1 MDELCTL
8 GATELARRIRAGEAS
23 SQEVVEA
30 HLARIDEVNGYV
42 NAVTV
47 TLADTARAAAAAADA
62 APAEARSGALHGV
75 PFTIKENIDCVGSPT
90 TNGVPALANALPEAD
105 APVVARMKAAGAIP
119 LGRTNLPE
127 MGARLDTDNPL
138 RGRTRNPW
146 HGGLTPG
153 GSSGGE
159 AAALAVGMTPFGL
172 GNDIGGSLR
181 NPAYCCG
188 IAALKPTVGRVPY
201 VTGLGPEL
209 GFAAHLVTEGPMART
224 VADLRAGLA
233 ILAGRHI
240 DDPLS
245 VDAPLEGPRPPAPR
259 AALVKEIPGHTLP
272 AATVAAIERA
282 GRILAG
288 QGWQVVEAQAPELDR
303 VNDIWGKALTVGD
316 FSDMKAVVRP
326 ALYDFLESMRRHFDG
341 GAVANDLIHS
351 ERRRLRR
358 LWSHF
363 LTEHTVA
370 IGPTWA
376 CLPWP
381 IDSDLAPGAAGL
393 RTFIDT
399 VPFITPGNVLGL
411 PAVALPMGVDGGLA
425 CGIQIY
431 ADLYREDLCLHAA
444 ELIEAQVDA
453 PTPIDP
459 VRDAA
464 GSG

>member
-1 MDELCTL
+1 MNELCTKS
-8 GATELARRIRAGEAS
+8 ATDLAHMIRAGETS
-23 SQEVVEA
+23 SREVVDA
-30 HLARIDEVNGYV
+30 HLERIDEVNGYV

-47 TLADTARAAAAAADA
+47 SLADTARAAADAADET
-62 APAEARSGALHGV
+62 PPEARTGAFHGV

-105 APVVARMKAAGAIP
+105 APIVARMKAAGAIP

-127 MGARLDTDNPL
+127 LGARLDTDNPL

-146 HGGLTPG
+146 NGTLTPG

-201 VTGLGPEL
+201 VSGFGPDL
-209 GFAAHLVTEGPMART
+209 GFSVHLLTDGPMARS
-224 VADLRAGLA
+224 VADLRTGLA
-233 ILAGRHI
+233 IMAGRHI

-245 VDAPLEGPRPPAPR
+245 VDAPLEGARPERPR
-259 AALVKEIPGHTLP
+259 AALVKEIPGYTLP
-272 AATVAAIERA
+272 SATVAEIDRA
-282 GRILAG
+282 GGILRDK
-288 QGWQVVEAQAPELDR
+288 GWEVVEAQAPELDQ
-303 VNDIWGKALTVGD
+303 VNDIWGKVLTVGG
-316 FSDMKAVVRP
+316 FEDMKPLIRP
-326 ALYDFLESMRRHFDG
+326 AVYQVLDAMRAHFK
-341 GAVANDLIHS
+341 GASTPNDWIHS

-370 IGPTWA
+370 IGPTWT

-381 IDSDLAPGAAGL
+381 IDADLSGPQVL
-393 RTFIDT
+393 IDT
-399 VPFITPGNVLGL
+399 ARFITPGNVLGL
-411 PAVALPMGVDGGLA
+411 PAVALPMGVQGGLA
-425 CGIQIY
+425 TGIQLY
-431 ADLYREDLCLHAA
+431 ADLYREDLCLWAA
-444 ELIEAQVDA
+444 ELIEGEVDA
-453 PTPIDP
+453 VTPIDP
-459 VRDAA
+459 VQPPAA
-464 GSG
+464 GQ

>member
-8 GATELARRIRAGEAS
+8 SATELARRIRAGETS
-23 SQEVVEA
+23 SREVVEA

-47 TLADTARAAAAAADA
+47 TLADTARVAAEAADA
-62 APAEARSGALHGV
+62 VPVAARSAALHGV

-90 TNGVPALANALPEAD
+90 TNGVPALANALPAAD
-105 APVVARMKAAGAIP
+105 APIVARMKAAGAIP

-127 MGARLDTDNPL
+127 LGARLDTDNPL

-188 IAALKPTVGRVPY
+188 IAALKPTVGRIPY
-201 VTGLGPEL
+201 VSSGGPDL
-209 GFAAHLVTEGPMART
+209 GFSVHLLTDGPMARS

-233 ILAGRHI
+233 IMAGRHI

-245 VDAPLEGPRPPAPR
+245 VDAPLEGPRPERLR
-259 AALVKEIPGHTLP
+259 AALVKDIPGYTLP
-272 AATVAAIERA
+272 AATVREIDRA
-282 GRILAG
+282 GRILAAK
-288 QGWQVVEAQAPELDR
+288 GWEVVEVEAPELDL
-303 VNDIWGKALTVGD
+303 VNDIWGKVLTVGGME
-316 FSDMKAVVRP
+316 DMQPLVRP
-326 ALYDFLESMRRHFDG
+326 VVYEMLQSMRPRFRG
-341 GAVANDLIHS
+341 NSTPNDLIHS

-358 LWSHF
+358 VWSHF

-370 IGPTWA
+370 IGPTWT

-381 IDSDLAPGAAGL
+381 IDSDLGPRGIDVL
-393 RTFIDT
+393 IDT
-399 VPFITPGNVLGL
+399 VRFITPGNVLGL
-411 PAVALPMGVDGGLA
+411 PAVALPTGVDGGLA
-425 CGIQIY
+425 TGVQVY
-431 ADLYREDLCLHAA
+431 ADLYREDLCLLAA
-444 ELIEAQVDA
+444 ELIESEVDA
-453 PTPIDP
+453 PAPIDP
-459 VRDAA
+459 VYPAA
-464 GSG
+464 GSK